1 MWCGLTPLPPF
12 NAPSCQVCKSSEEYY
27 ESGLCLACPSALPRI
42 GRAFG
47 ILVALSAVLGL
58 VATLFFP
65 SSVPEALKPLAM
77 RLNGQGYLREFY
89 ESLGYRV
96 VKGPY
101 DEDGILHYEMLKVR

>member
-77 RLNGQGYLREFY
+77 RLNGHVRSYIPF
-89 ESLGYRV
+89 
-96 VKGPY
+96 
-101 DEDGILHYEMLKVR
+101 LKMVNVLPKVNQP